1 MMESGRK
8 ARTLWNRRKEV
19 DSANVCWLFSFWG
32 KRTLGGLCTIWLL
45 ASAGCAVGPDF
56 VRPKPPA
63 TERYVPDAQ
72 PDVTVSVEEQAQ
84 HFEQGAKIAANWWHL
99 FKSPKLDALVK
110 GAIVNNASLQ
120 AAQAGLR
127 QSQENLRAGYGVFY
141 PQVDLAGGFARQ
153 RFSAARF
160 GANTSTIFNLFT
172 ISTTVSYALDV
183 FGGQR
188 RAVEGLG
195 AQRDLQRYTVLG
207 TYLTLSGNIVNTV
220 IARAG
225 YEAQIQATQQ
235 LIGLQ
240 QEQIK
245 ITETQTRAGT
255 VAYVNLVSLKTQLA
269 ALEATLPPLE
279 QKRSQAEHLLATLT
293 GHAPG
298 EGIASEIDLADLSLP
313 TKLPVTLPSELVRQR
328 PDILSAEAQVHEYS
342 ANIGVATAEMFPSF
356 TLSGTYGQNSRTLLD
371 VFMRS
376 GNFWSAGANF
386 VAPLFHGGTLWL
398 HRKAAIDA
406 YKQSLANYR
415 QTALDALAQVAD
427 ILLALEHDAEALRSQ
442 SQELELAQE
451 TMHLIQTNYQAGL
464 VNYLQVLIANSQYFQ
479 ARISYLQ
486 TLTQRFQDTS
496 ALFVALGGGWWNA
509 GGKEQLSR
517 SGDVLF
523 NLEPPQEIDKAR

>member
-8 ARTLWNRRKEV
+8 ARTLWNRRTEV

-72 PDVTVSVEEQAQ
+72 PDVTVSVEDQAQ
-84 HFEQGAKIAANWWHL
+84 HFEQGAKVAANWWHL

-110 GAIVNNASLQ
+110 EAIVNNASLQ

-195 AQRDLQRYTVLG
+195 AQRDIQRYTVLG
-207 TYLTLSGNIVNTV
+207 TYLALSGNIVNTV

-225 YEAQIQATQQ
+225 YEAQIQATRQ
-235 LIGLQ
+235 LIDLQ

-293 GHAPG
+293 GHAP
-298 EGIASEIDLADLSLP
+298 ERIASEIDLADLSLP
-313 TKLPVTLPSELVRQR
+313 MDLPVTLPSELVRQR

-509 GGKEQLSR
+509 GGKEQLPR

-523 NLEPPQEIDKAR
+523 NLEPTQEADKAR

>member
-1 MMESGRK
+1 M
-8 ARTLWNRRKEV
+8 LWNRQKES
-19 DSANVCWLFSFWG
+19 DRWLFPDWG
-32 KRTLGGLCTIWLL
+32 KSIQGGLCTVWLL

-56 VRPKPPA
+56 VRPQPPA
-63 TERYVPDAQ
+63 TDRYISGTQSKA
-72 PDVTVSVEEQAQ
+72 TVAVDGQAQ
-84 HFEQGAKIAANWWHL
+84 RFEEGAKIAANWWRL
-99 FKSPKLDALVK
+99 FKSPKLDALVRE
-110 GAIVNNASLQ
+110 AIVNNPNLQ

-141 PQVDLAGGFARQ
+141 PQVDLGGSFVRQ

-172 ISTTVSYALDV
+172 LSATVSYALDV

-240 QEQIK
+240 QEQIR
-245 ITETQTRAGT
+245 ITETQTWAGT

-298 EGIASEIDLADLSLP
+298 EKIPSEIDLAELSLP
-313 TKLPVTLPSELVRQR
+313 TDLPVTLPSKLVRQR

-356 TLSGTYGQNSRTLLD
+356 TLSGT
-371 VFMRS
+371 V
-376 GNFWSAGANF
+376 WS
-386 VAPLFHGGTLWL
+386 
-398 HRKAAIDA
+398 
-406 YKQSLANYR
+406 
-415 QTALDALAQVAD
+415 
-427 ILLALEHDAEALRSQ
+427 E
-442 SQELELAQE
+442 
-451 TMHLIQTNYQAGL
+451 
-464 VNYLQVLIANSQYFQ
+464 
-479 ARISYLQ
+479 
-486 TLTQRFQDTS
+486 
-496 ALFVALGGGWWNA
+496 
-509 GGKEQLSR
+509 
-517 SGDVLF
+517 
-523 NLEPPQEIDKAR
+523 